1 MAQCQD
7 HLERYVSLAKEYL
20 VNGCEGGLGNRC
32 VDHFGVDARVIMSA
46 PHAVRHFGRDGVSKL
61 ADAATGGLVRF
72 VSERSGVVAVVAS
85 GGWVNANANAN
96 HVLDEWC
103 PYRHTLTKLGAAD
116 SVLVDVHGMT
126 DHHGAEVC
134 VGTGADPAVSAD
146 VVSFA
151 VEHLRAAGLTVVV
164 DMPFSASSPAT
175 VTSWA
180 QRNGF
185 RAFQLEVCSALRRPW
200 QDPDTSLR
208 FAYVLSD
215 LAADLVALPTL
226 QDMATSSAPTGA

>member
-1 MAQCQD
+1 MAPCQD
-7 HLERYVSLAKEYL
+7 HLERYASLAEEYL
-20 VNGCEGGLGNRC
+20 INGREGRLGDRC

-46 PHAVRHFGRDGVSKL
+46 PHAVRHLSRDGVSKA

-72 VSERSGVVAVVAS
+72 VSERSRVVAVVAS
-85 GGWVNANANAN
+85 GGWVNANAN
-96 HVLDEWC
+96 HVLDGWC
-103 PYRHTLTKLGAAD
+103 PYRHTLTELGAAN

-134 VGTGADPAVSAD
+134 VGTGANPSLSAD

-151 VEHLRAAGLTVVV
+151 VEHLQAAGLAVAV
-164 DMPFSASSPAT
+164 DTPFSASSPGT

-215 LAADLVALPTL
+215 LAAGLAALPTL
-226 QDMATSSAPTGA
+226 QDMATGSAPTQA